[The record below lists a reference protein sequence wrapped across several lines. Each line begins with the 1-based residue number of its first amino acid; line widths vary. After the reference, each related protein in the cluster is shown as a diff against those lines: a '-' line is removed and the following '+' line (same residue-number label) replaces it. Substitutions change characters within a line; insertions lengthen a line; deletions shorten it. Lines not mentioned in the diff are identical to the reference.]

1 MMIAATKVPSPTKE
15 EACTDRKLRV
25 ETGPR
30 SACRFQVRGAGGGR
44 EGRGGGHERR
54 GVRGAHHVSDG
65 CCHKPKESQTV
76 LQRRAIL

>member
-30 SACRFQVRGAGGGR
+30 SACRFQVRGAGGATWISKEAPAAVLSL
-44 EGRGGGHERR
+44 EGAGEIGGT
-54 GVRGAHHVSDG
+54 VLTSDG
-65 CCHKPKESQTV
+65 EW
-76 LQRRAIL
+76 